1 MSRFFLLSWILLLLF
16 PATSFGEEVVYN
28 EILVKINEEII
39 TQFDLDEEL
48 KPILAQIGNRE
59 LSAAEKEQLNK
70 LRKQTL
76 EKMVNDVLLAQE
88 IKKYQISVPDEVVE
102 DEIRRT
108 QEQRGMSA
116 EQFAAAVEKDGLTME
131 DFRSRLKGMIE
142 KQELLGYMVHS
153 KVLVTDSEIQKEYET
168 RHDDYA
174 LEKMVELAIILLPSD
189 VAAKEVKKRIEDGE
203 YTFAE
208 AVEKY
213 SVGPGKDKGGSIG
226 EVDWSDLAD
235 DWRASIEGVP
245 AGGVG
250 LPIIVQEKEA
260 LLSPVKIVDDRL
272 VPLEEVRDSI
282 FENLMQKKREKVF
295 DEYFEN
301 LKQSSVI
308 VYMTK

>member
-1 MSRFFLLSWILLLLF
+1 
-16 PATSFGEEVVYN
+16 
-28 EILVKINEEII
+28 
-39 TQFDLDEEL
+39 
-48 KPILAQIGNRE
+48 
-59 LSAAEKEQLNK
+59 
-70 LRKQTL
+70 
-76 EKMVNDVLLAQE
+76 
-88 IKKYQISVPDEVVE
+88 
-102 DEIRRT
+102 
-108 QEQRGMSA
+108 
-116 EQFAAAVEKDGLTME
+116 
-131 DFRSRLKGMIE
+131 
-142 KQELLGYMVHS
+142 
-153 KVLVTDSEIQKEYET
+153 
-168 RHDDYA
+168 
-174 LEKMVELAIILLPSD
+174 MVELAIILLPSD

-282 FENLMQKKREKVF
+282 
-295 DEYFEN
+295 
-301 LKQSSVI
+301 LKI
-308 VYMTK
+308 